1 LSAPALEC
9 YYPPMQP
16 AKAMLRLLD
25 RTFVTK
31 LLILGLLYSLVPLAE
46 IFLLI
51 YLGNL
56 IGYYF
61 TLALAAFAGLVG
73 MLVALREFRK
83 NLQALREKTR
93 RGTVPAQ
100 EFVNLISVLA
110 ASILLLTPGFI
121 TDTLGFLLFVPAV
134 RNAWGRWVLSKT
146 RTDLKE
152 LYEYMKLEEE

>member
-1 LSAPALEC
+1 
-9 YYPPMQP
+9 MQP

-73 MLVALREFRK
+73 MLIALREFRK

-121 TDTLGFLLFVPAV
+121 TDALGFLLFVPAV